1 MLAPDISTMTSQMT
15 DAYNS
20 VVSMDGFSTSVM
32 DLQVIK
38 LQHDPDWLPPV
49 RTELDALRTQAGIW
63 NAKRPDVWAPFLV
76 AVSNYVS
83 TFQSVASAG
92 KNDLDTATWLELL
105 GPLLTT
111 LDDINTK
118 LQSAET
124 EFSDLRGQIAAI
136 LPSID
141 KSIQAGWTALGQ
153 EEAEME
159 DLATQLGN
167 LSAQA
172 TAANQKI
179 DSDAISQNKQIIST
193 SVKMLYA
200 VASAGAEASIPI
212 LGIAVAVVTI
222 GKGFYDL
229 IEDAD
234 KLEGLM
240 RDITAIQAKMTDEAQ
255 ALALTKGTL
264 QTLYEVEK
272 QYLATRDAMPILIET
287 WSNERQKVQDAI
299 DALKAGASPSQY
311 IDLIKIADAAK
322 AWGSIETFTQNLE
335 SADVSLAPPVT
346 FDIAKAKVTQAA
358 SLIA

>member
-1 MLAPDISTMTSQMT
+1 MLAPDVSTMTSQMT

-20 VVSMDGFSTSVM
+20 VVSMDGFSTSVV

-49 RTELDALRTQAGIW
+49 RTELDNLRTQAGNW
-63 NAKRPDVWAPFLV
+63 NAKRPDIWAPFLV

-83 TFQSVASAG
+83 MFESVAAAG
-92 KNDLDTATWLELL
+92 KNDLDTAAWLELL

-141 KSIQAGWTALGQ
+141 KSIQAGWAALGQ

-179 DSDAISQNKQIIST
+179 DSDAISENKQIITT

-200 VASAGAEASIPI
+200 VATAGAEASIPI
-212 LGIAVAVVTI
+212 LGIAVHRQGFLRSHRGCGQARRSDAGHHRHPGQDDRRGSGAGPDQGHVADALRGRKTI
-222 GKGFYDL
+222 SGDPGR
-229 IEDAD
+229 DAD
-234 KLEGLM
+234 LD
-240 RDITAIQAKMTDEAQ
+240 RDLGQ
-255 ALALTKGTL
+255 
-264 QTLYEVEK
+264 
-272 QYLATRDAMPILIET
+272 
-287 WSNERQKVQDAI
+287 
-299 DALKAGASPSQY
+299 
-311 IDLIKIADAAK
+311 
-322 AWGSIETFTQNLE
+322 
-335 SADVSLAPPVT
+335 
-346 FDIAKAKVTQAA
+346 
-358 SLIA
+358 